1 MPMKD
6 EDEFRHPS
14 PNPDLGKLWGDT
26 LWVSTVDPAANIFGI
41 NHFHLSDQGFGRFE
55 ALYIIDGVK
64 QQYGNKFPLTKDP
77 DKGPWTDG
85 VLTYEVVK
93 PQEVIR
99 IKMDGPRFRF
109 DLTYTGRFPMFDY
122 FDHKDNPFA
131 NFMGGHNEQGM
142 HCTGEFEICGG
153 PNKGDVRKIDCY
165 SHRDHS
171 WSYRFAEE
179 PAWEW
184 EMAARKAHFWPSF
197 QSDSMH
203 LNVHGL
209 LAPAPPGYP
218 ELPGD
223 GSGFVSTKD
232 GGTQHIK
239 EARGQVLLEDDG
251 RTACNFRYE
260 IVLPND
266 EMIHIRTGRKYGQ
279 VKLWDRAEN
288 DLENRLDCYEPFFD
302 MEIEETGERGC
313 GVCEYSIYPP
323 VPRWLV

>member
-1 MPMKD
+1 
-6 EDEFRHPS
+6 
-14 PNPDLGKLWGDT
+14 
-26 LWVSTVDPAANIFGI
+26 
-41 NHFHLSDQGFGRFE
+41 
-55 ALYIIDGVK
+55 
-64 QQYGNKFPLTKDP
+64 
-77 DKGPWTDG
+77 
-85 VLTYEVVK
+85 
-93 PQEVIR
+93 
-99 IKMDGPRFRF
+99 
-109 DLTYTGRFPMFDY
+109 
-122 FDHKDNPFA
+122 
-131 NFMGGHNEQGM
+131 
-142 HCTGEFEICGG
+142 
-153 PNKGDVRKIDCY
+153 
-165 SHRDHS
+165 
-171 WSYRFAEE
+171 
-179 PAWEW
+179 
-184 EMAARKAHFWPSF
+184 MA
-197 QSDSMH
+197 
-203 LNVHGL
+203 
-209 LAPAPPGYP
+209 
-218 ELPGD
+218 GD